1 MNKNVKTFLVYTGI
15 LGASISALA
24 YLVITWVIVVGFTS
38 AVDTQK
44 QILFAVLGSFIG
56 LMITGLLRGQGI
68 TFARKEEESQE
79 VMKEYH
85 VLINKTKTLK
95 QMHTI
100 KHYIVIQTIKDFF
113 IKGITFAVTTFFILY
128 IFMDGNGDFGLF
140 LLAIANLLMFTGFGL
155 VALSK
160 GYDRYLEEHIP
171 VIKQIIV
178 KLKETL
184 NIKEVDEVA
193 SVLLKE
199 ILDDNLQQCKLLIA
213 NTTSQEESS

>member
-1 MNKNVKTFLVYTGI
+1 
-15 LGASISALA
+15 
-24 YLVITWVIVVGFTS
+24 
-38 AVDTQK
+38 
-44 QILFAVLGSFIG
+44 
-56 LMITGLLRGQGI
+56 MITGLLRGQGI

-140 LLAIANLLMFTGFGL
+140 LLAVSNLLMFTGFGL

-184 NIKEVDEVA
+184 NIIEVDEVA
-193 SVLLKE
+193 SVLPEE
-199 ILDDNLQQCKLLIA
+199 IQNANIQQREFFIA
-213 NTTSQEESS
+213 ITTSKEE